1 MQKIQLGNILLQC
14 SRNPQS
20 LAYEI
25 KYKVFW
31 NILQVACN
39 NYTKV
44 FKCRSWVGTPTLSRL
59 FLFLV
64 ICLICVWS
72 VYFFLVTFPALYKF
86 NRDMF
91 QELGPWI
98 LNGLLSCLFVRL
110 LRGSRVAWWQPL
122 PSAAAGKPSLAANLK
137 ETHCSPPT
145 SLLPL
150 SKIHQT
156 SSVPTDTLVVG
167 KYIQVLQKYIHR
179 YMDRHI
185 SGFVWTESKS
195 TWNKSVPAN
204 HTFLKCWT
212 TRGKTPD
219 SSATV

>member
-44 FKCRSWVGTPTLSRL
+44 FKCGSWIGTPTLSRL
-59 FLFLV
+59 FLFLI

-72 VYFFLVTFPALYKF
+72 VYFFLVTFSALYKF

-91 QELGPWI
+91 QVLRPRI
-98 LNGLLSCLFVRL
+98 PNSFLSRLFVFL
-110 LRGSRVAWWQPL
+110 LRASRVAWWQPL
-122 PSAAAGKPSLAANLK
+122 HLSSSWRALPGL
-137 ETHCSPPT
+137 ETWKKQLTNISCYDLNVT
-145 SLLPL
+145 IW
-150 SKIHQT
+150 KR
-156 SSVPTDTLVVG
+156 
-167 KYIQVLQKYIHR
+167 KY
-179 YMDRHI
+179 
-185 SGFVWTESKS
+185 
-195 TWNKSVPAN
+195 
-204 HTFLKCWT
+204 HT
-212 TRGKTPD
+212 G
-219 SSATV
+219 